1 MTVPEPWFSRVIA
14 EGLQRLAAMHLAA
27 APTAAGLDLA
37 CAVWIDTLWHRRA
50 WHEDPDAARLR
61 QAFTALAGHARRW
74 PAPADLLDQ
83 LPAKPQRPALPKPD
97 RAPVGQAHLAIM
109 KRLIARAWHP
119 LPGTSPRNKQP

>member
-27 APTAAGLDLA
+27 APTAASLDLA

-50 WHEDPDAARLR
+50 WHEDLDAARLR
-61 QAFTALAGHARRW
+61 QAFMALGGSTRRW

-83 LPAKPQRPALPKPD
+83 LPAKPQLPALPKPD
-97 RAPVGQAHLAIM
+97 RAPVGQAHLAVM

-119 LPGTSPRNKQP
+119 LPGTTHRSKQP

>member
-1 MTVPEPWFSRVIA
+1 MSVPDKWFSAVIA
-14 EGLQRLAAMHLAA
+14 EGLQRLAAMRLASTPA
-27 APTAAGLDLA
+27 DEGLELA

-50 WHEDPDAARLR
+50 WHEDPDATRLR

-119 LPGTSPRNKQP
+119 LPGTSPRSKQP

>member
-74 PAPADLLDQ
+74 PAPADLLDHLPSRPQ
-83 LPAKPQRPALPKPD
+83 LPALPRPQPTRTGA
-97 RAPVGQAHLAIM
+97 AHLSAM
-109 KRLIARAWHP
+109 KALIAKAWHP
-119 LPGTSPRNKQP
+119 LPGTDHRRS